1 MIAALVAFVGLVLA
15 LVVVANV
22 TGCCRRP
29 KGRAEPRSLLVVL
42 GSGGHTAEMMKLLP
56 AIDSGRFHP
65 RHFVAA
71 ATDITSES
79 RAKARKEIPENAVV
93 WRVPRS
99 REVGQ
104 SYAAALI
111 PTARA
116 ILASVWLVSRLQPDV
131 ILCNGPGTCLPIC
144 LAAAVL
150 RGVGWLRTRIVFVES
165 VCRVND
171 LSATGKLLYYVAD
184 QVQVQWPELLRRY
197 PKARYVGLLT

>member
-1 MIAALVAFVGLVLA
+1 MLQ
-15 LVVVANV
+15 
-22 TGCCRRP
+22 
-29 KGRAEPRSLLVVL
+29 
-42 GSGGHTAEMMKLLP
+42 
-56 AIDSGRFHP
+56 
-65 RHFVAA
+65 
-71 ATDITSES
+71 
-79 RAKARKEIPENAVV
+79 EIPENAVV

-197 PKARYVGLLT
+197 VQIGAERGAARRRSFLSSSCACHHVPSLQVSKSSVRWASDVMC

>member
-79 RAKARKEIPENAVV
+79 RAKARKVRGADMSRRPAIPPEG
-93 WRVPRS
+93 
-99 REVGQ
+99 REPVE
-104 SYAAALI
+104 
-111 PTARA
+111 
-116 ILASVWLVSRLQPDV
+116 ASSP
-131 ILCNGPGTCLPIC
+131 
-144 LAAAVL
+144 
-150 RGVGWLRTRIVFVES
+150 
-165 VCRVND
+165 
-171 LSATGKLLYYVAD
+171 
-184 QVQVQWPELLRRY
+184 RY
-197 PKARYVGLLT
+197 PWLPPSWDCCL